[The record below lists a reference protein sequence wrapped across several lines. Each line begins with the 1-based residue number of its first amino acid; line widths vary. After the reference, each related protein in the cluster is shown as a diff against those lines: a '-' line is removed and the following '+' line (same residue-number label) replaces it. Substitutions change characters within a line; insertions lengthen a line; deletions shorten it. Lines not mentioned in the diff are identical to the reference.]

1 MLNNMTKQVTRVWTF
16 VSDSNSNVE
25 YQTLQYA
32 DGSTSCDCLGWCRR
46 VAADG
51 SRSCKHV
58 RAVDMGTADRTCKAT
73 HSYENHQPRNHQ
85 QASTKGNNAN
95 YRTFEIARLGQ
106 RKFAV

>member
-1 MLNNMTKQVTRVWTF
+1 MLNNMTKQITGSGPLCPTPIQ
-16 VSDSNSNVE
+16 NVE
-25 YQTLQYA
+25 YQILQHA